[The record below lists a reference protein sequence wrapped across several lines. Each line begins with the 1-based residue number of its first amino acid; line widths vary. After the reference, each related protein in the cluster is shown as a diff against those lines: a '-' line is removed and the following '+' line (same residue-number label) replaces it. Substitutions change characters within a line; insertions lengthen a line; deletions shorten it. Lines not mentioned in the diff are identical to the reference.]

1 MAPGALPAS
10 AYDHSTLP
18 DNLRRAGVYS
28 HEWKDVTDRRDPSG
42 YPPPWV
48 RNMARAHE
56 LLDDQQVRSATSAQP
71 HGFVSLLGHSDT
83 PPPPAPEPTRYE
95 VVHSDLM
102 PTSTSFEFVRRGQR
116 CGDVG
121 WGCFQAD
128 PKNTQP
134 NGRMDGHAL
143 VSTDLNKKHQFMH
156 LSGDPGFD
164 KRAGKLFPATF
175 NSLRK
180 PETMEGSGRKTRNT
194 RF

>member
-1 MAPGALPAS
+1 
-10 AYDHSTLP
+10 
-18 DNLRRAGVYS
+18 
-28 HEWKDVTDRRDPSG
+28 
-42 YPPPWV
+42 
-48 RNMARAHE
+48 MARAHE

-134 NGRMDGHAL
+134 NGRMEWVALLFACLLRTRVAPLPKSIPHAYCSHPQVK
-143 VSTDLNKKHQFMH
+143 VSQLNPLHVAMK
-156 LSGDPGFD
+156 P
-164 KRAGKLFPATF
+164 PAAM
-175 NSLRK
+175 K
-180 PETMEGSGRKTRNT
+180 PAYLHNL
-194 RF
+194 